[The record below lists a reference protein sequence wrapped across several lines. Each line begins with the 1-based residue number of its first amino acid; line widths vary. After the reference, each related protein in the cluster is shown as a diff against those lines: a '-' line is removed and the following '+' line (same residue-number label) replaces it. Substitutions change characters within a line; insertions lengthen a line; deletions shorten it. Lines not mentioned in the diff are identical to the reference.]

1 MVVVALVVAVVV
13 LWLLALVAVRSWD
26 GNPQA
31 ELRQRA
37 PIRAHERYD
46 GGADTWGG
54 GFSGGDGGSACG
66 DGGGGSSC

>member
-37 PIRAHERYD
+37 STRAHEMYD
-46 GGADTWGG
+46 GGASTWGS
-54 GFSGGDGGSACG
+54 GFSGSDGGSAGG
-66 DGGGGSSC
+66 DGGGGGSC